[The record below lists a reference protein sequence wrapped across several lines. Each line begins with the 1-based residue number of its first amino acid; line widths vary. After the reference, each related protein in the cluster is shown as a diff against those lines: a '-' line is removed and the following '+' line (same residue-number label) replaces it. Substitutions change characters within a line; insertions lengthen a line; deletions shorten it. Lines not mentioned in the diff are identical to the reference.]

1 MNYEIYVIE
10 QFGKS
15 IWNKAK
21 LINVGVIEG
30 ILRQH
35 FDNIQKDGGSQK
47 FCYCVILHDID
58 MLPVRSLK
66 NLILKRLS
74 EHKNIRF
81 QDYML
86 MDMN

>member
-10 QFGKS
+10 QFGRS

-35 FDNIQKDGGSQK
+35 FENIQKKDGSQK

-74 EHKNIRF
+74 VKI
-81 QDYML
+81 
-86 MDMN
+86 